1 MKTLKLLLATF
12 ILTFEVWS
20 NTHAQNAVLFT
31 DGFETGLSQWTGFN
45 GGATSGFIVSDPL
58 GSGSQ
63 VLSFNGISYLGDIFT
78 LSPISVSGTTSV
90 KVRFDYLGKAVAG
103 SIPDNFGGF
112 VGLATT
118 LTEGSGAWIA
128 GTLPSAVNGA
138 GFVGIHILDD
148 GNWHSYEVDVTS
160 VIQNNSWSSI
170 YVKFED
176 WGDGGPVGDVF
187 FDNISVV
194 ATVPEPS
201 AYTLLIGS
209 GLALL
214 ARFKRC
220 KQNK

>member
-1 MKTLKLLLATF
+1 METLKTLSATF
-12 ILTFEVWS
+12 VIICGILFS
-20 NTHAQNAVLFT
+20 ARAQNVVLFT
-31 DGFETGLSQWTGFN
+31 DGFEAGLSQWTGFN
-45 GGATSGFIVSDPL
+45 GGSTSGFLVSDPL

-63 VLSFNGISYLGDIFT
+63 VLSFNGIGYLGDIFT
-78 LSPISVSGTTSV
+78 ASPISVVGTTSV
-90 KVRFDYLGKAVAG
+90 KVRFDYLGKSVAG

-118 LTEGSGAWIA
+118 LAEGSGGWIA

-138 GFVGIHILDD
+138 GFEGIHILDD

-170 YVKFED
+170 YMKLED

-187 FDNISVV
+187 FDNLSVV

-201 AYTLLIGS
+201 ACMIFISG

-214 ARFKRC
+214 ARFKKRTVSL
-220 KQNK
+220 